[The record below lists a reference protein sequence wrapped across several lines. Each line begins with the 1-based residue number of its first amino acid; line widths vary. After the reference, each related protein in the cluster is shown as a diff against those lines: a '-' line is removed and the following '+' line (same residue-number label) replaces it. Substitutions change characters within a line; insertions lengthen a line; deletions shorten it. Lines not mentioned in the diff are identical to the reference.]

1 MISVEPLMLNPYT
14 QAMKNCLLQLQESS
28 GAPELNEANSQFL
41 ANMIQ
46 GRFLQYLIT
55 MICDTND
62 ICDKE
67 LEKQLSMALMNILCD
82 KFFAVFRE
90 KVRKRPEI
98 VYMIAKRITSIE
110 EAYAQHKPR
119 IDALFR
125 GISRH
130 YFEYQNFKI
139 IVRWI
144 TTNPEVEKIVFLSRI
159 QKRVKDASLLKAL
172 IYILQNDKF
181 GIAPTVFNRYLKKN
195 KIGRLNSLVNT
206 GDWKIEAAFV
216 QQQQSGMI
224 NWRQYVEK
232 I

>member
-1 MISVEPLMLNPYT
+1 MIVMEPQKLNPYT
-14 QAMKNCLLQLQESS
+14 QAMKNCLMQLQESNVV
-28 GAPELNEANSQFL
+28 PELDETNSQFL

-55 MICDTND
+55 MICDASD
-62 ICDKE
+62 ISDKE
-67 LEKQLSMALMNILCD
+67 LEKQLSMVLMNILSD

-90 KVRKRPEI
+90 KVKKRPEI

-110 EAYAQHKPR
+110 AVYAKHKPR

-159 QKRVKDASLLKAL
+159 QKKVKDASLLKTL
-172 IYILQNDKF
+172 IYILQNDKL
-181 GIAPTVFNRYLKKN
+181 GIAPTVFNRYLIKN
-195 KIGRLNSLVNT
+195 KIDRLNSLVKT
-206 GDWKIEAAFV
+206 GDWKIEAAYV
-216 QQQQSGMI
+216 QQQLSGMI